1 MMLEFSFWKTSPPQ
15 TTNGIYEL
23 RKYNLKVSA
32 KFPSCI
38 KILSELC
45 FAYLSAWKSA
55 RMGILLVK
63 YNLFLSLSLSL

>member
-23 RKYNLKVSA
+23 RKYNLKVSV
-32 KFPSCI
+32 KILI
-38 KILSELC
+38 KILSKL
-45 FAYLSAWKSA
+45 FAYLSAWKFA

-63 YNLFLSLSLSL
+63 YNLSPSLLVGKA